1 MTTLC
6 VQTYA
11 SKLHNWWPGENTAKL
26 PFTAQL
32 KQIATSANYKQNSH
46 RSLIETM
53 EVYNYRWHPLRRS
66 RNLKHP
72 QILEPIILDGVWGD
86 DSLRY
91 RILNWF
97 WHLIFWRTDPFCNW
111 FLSQLVFWSI
121 GPQSNDT
128 PIPTESNLKT
138 IFLCFLETRPIW
150 QLVPQSIGPHSK
162 ITFKLF
168 PLNQT
173 WKWHLK
179 TVFLCRDPLER
190 IHCRFLENL
199 DNHSRP
205 LPPRTSPLCR
215 WGPTGHSLSYSICHF
230 YHFHIFCQP
239 TISDTTRISLK
250 VDFLMGFYL
259 MIFNGSWS
267 TQRHTILI
275 NH

>member
-26 PFTAQL
+26 PFAAQL
-32 KQIATSANYKQNSH
+32 KQIYSSANYKQNSH
-46 RSLIETM
+46 IIID
-53 EVYNYRWHPLRRS
+53 WHPLRRS
-66 RNLKHP
+66 SNLNHA

-91 RILNWF
+91 RTLNWF

-162 ITFKLF
+162 FTFKL
-168 PLNQT
+168 
-173 WKWHLK
+173 
-179 TVFLCRDPLER
+179 
-190 IHCRFLENL
+190 
-199 DNHSRP
+199 
-205 LPPRTSPLCR
+205 SPLSR
-215 WGPTGHSLSYSICHF
+215 T
-230 YHFHIFCQP
+230 
-239 TISDTTRISLK
+239 
-250 VDFLMGFYL
+250 
-259 MIFNGSWS
+259 
-267 TQRHTILI
+267 
-275 NH
+275 